1 MIDPDVT
8 ALAEQV
14 ASPLLQ
20 RLLQEW
26 DARRRGRRMP
36 ARADF
41 QPEAL
46 RFILGSLILFD
57 VLAEPLRF
65 RYRLVGTNLSWRRG
79 VDLTGSLL
87 DEHPDQ
93 RLREEAV
100 PVCRIVVDTRRPY
113 LFRPCFI
120 GTSGTSFNYEAL
132 LLPLSSDDAVVEMI
146 MAGQIFPEARTGD

>member
-1 MIDPDVT
+1 MIDPELA

-26 DARRRGRRMP
+26 DARRRGRAMP

-41 QPEAL
+41 QPEAM
-46 RFILGSLILFD
+46 RFILGSLILVD
-57 VLAEPLRF
+57 VLADPLRF
-65 RYRLVGTNLSWRRG
+65 RYRLVGTNLAWRRG

-87 DEHPDQ
+87 DQHPDQ

-100 PVCRIVVDTRRPY
+100 AACRIVVDTRRPY
-113 LFRPCFI
+113 LFRPRFV

-132 LLPLSSDDAVVEMI
+132 LLPLSSDDAAVEMI
-146 MAGQIFPEARTGD
+146 MAGQIFPEARAGG